1 MFCVGHLSYSVYE
14 KFNIYGKL
22 HELASIEADPFLDGL
37 LSEIKAIN
45 PDEIYILLV
54 IILICCP
61 ISFLILGII
70 LLPSDKTSKEIEET
84 NLISK

>member
-1 MFCVGHLSYSVYE
+1 MKNL
-14 KFNIYGKL
+14 IYMENYTNCQVLKL
-22 HELASIEADPFLDGL
+22 ILFLEGL

-61 ISFLILGII
+61 FGFLILAII
-70 LLPSDKTSKEIEET
+70 LLPSIKTSKEIEET